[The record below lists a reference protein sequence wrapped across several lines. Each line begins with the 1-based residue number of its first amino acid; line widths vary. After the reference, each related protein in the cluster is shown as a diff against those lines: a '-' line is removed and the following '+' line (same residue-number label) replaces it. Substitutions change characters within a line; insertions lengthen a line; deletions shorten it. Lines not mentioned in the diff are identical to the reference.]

1 MLLLLLFF
9 LSFLSFLCQQLS
21 RGKIEH
27 LRLALFQR
35 SPAMDYY
42 EEIELN
48 STDSS
53 LQHMNQNC

>member
-53 LQHMNQNC
+53 L